1 MDYWESNP
9 NLVGSVLAATQ
20 VSRPRMAELLIS
32 LLIPEGIERRKV
44 SDVQSLSWAT
54 KDGLLCV
61 LSSGTGHA
69 SVYQCWALH
78 ADHDGWF
85 VDALALESLGR
96 E

>member
-9 NLVGSVLAATQ
+9 NLVGSVLAAAQ

-32 LLIPEGIERRKV
+32 LSIPGGIDKRKV

-61 LSSGTGHA
+61 LSSGMGHA

-78 ADHDGWF
+78 ADQGGWF
-85 VDALALESLGR
+85 VDALVLEILER